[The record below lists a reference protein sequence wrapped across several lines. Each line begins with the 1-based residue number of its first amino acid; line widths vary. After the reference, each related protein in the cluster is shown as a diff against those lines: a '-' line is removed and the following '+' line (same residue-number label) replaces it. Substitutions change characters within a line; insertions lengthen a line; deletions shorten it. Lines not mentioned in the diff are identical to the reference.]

1 VKLHIDLIA
10 ARLHTPFVW
19 ASGTVSVREL
29 VLVTLEGA
37 DGQVGVGEAAA
48 LEPYDGVATADVRA
62 ALEDCRGLLAG
73 ADGESAAELLAACAR
88 VAVLPQAVAA
98 LDLALWDLAGRRAGQ
113 PVWRL
118 LCSTAPQAIEVN
130 STISSP
136 DRAGAARDAGA
147 ARAAGFGCVK
157 VKVGLGDDAGRL
169 AAVRAA
175 AGVDMAIRLDANGTW
190 SVPEAVA
197 TLRALAPVGIELC
210 EEPVSG
216 LEATAQLSLITEI
229 PIAIDETAA
238 DPGAL
243 ERRACDLVCLKIAR
257 SGGISGVIEAARRAR
272 AVGYEVYLASTLDGP
287 IGIAG
292 ALHAAA
298 VIRPER
304 RCGLA
309 TLGGFAG
316 RPDVLPASRGRI
328 PVPAGPGLGAGLRS
342 WYD

>member
-1 VKLHIDLIA
+1 MKLHIDVIA

-19 ASGTVSVREL
+19 ASGAVSVREL

-37 DGQVGVGEAAA
+37 DGQVGCGEAAA
-48 LEPYDGVATADVRA
+48 LEPYDGVGTGDVRA

-73 ADGESAAELLAACAR
+73 GDGESADELLGACAR

-98 LDLALWDLAGRRAGQ
+98 LDLALWDLAGRRAGA

-130 STISSP
+130 ATISSP

-175 AGVDMAIRLDANGTW
+175 AGVDMAIRLDANGSW
-190 SVPEAVA
+190 SVPEAAA

-216 LEATAQLSLITEI
+216 LEAIRQLSLVSEV

-238 DPGAL
+238 DPRAL
-243 ERRACDLVCLKIAR
+243 EHRACDLVCLKLAR
-257 SGGISGVIEAARRAR
+257 SGGISGVIDAARRAR

-287 IGIAG
+287 LGIAG

-298 VIRPER
+298 VMRPER
-304 RCGLA
+304 PCGLA
-309 TLGGFAG
+309 TLGVFAG

-328 PVPAGPGLGAGLRS
+328 PVPAGPGLGAGLRD